1 MARCFRLRLH
11 VVETSRSIVA
21 FLLVLFAA
29 GAAAAEAGIYTIVDG
44 DVRVLR
50 ETAWF
55 RLVPGARAR
64 DGDIVDAINEYSQ
77 VQLEWTGGG
86 IMNLQGPALVHTGA
100 VVAADNKSGAAELL
114 VRRGWIKAA
123 AGKRAMRLRLSNVT
137 LDFVDAIVVARGDA
151 EHSELFVESGSAKFV
166 PVAARGKVATPLE
179 AKSGEYLERVGDRTA
194 VAQPRPPQAF
204 VAALPRQFRDALPAL
219 AANFAEEPELVR
231 GREITL
237 AEAEPWLA
245 PGASRR
251 TFVRRFTPRLSDP
264 AFRAGVN
271 ARITAYPEWDR
282 VLHPEKYRPKE
293 TVPVK

>member
-11 VVETSRSIVA
+11 VVETSRFIVA

-29 GAAAAEAGIYTIVDG
+29 SAAAAEAGIYTMVDG

-50 ETAWF
+50 ETAWY

-86 IMNLQGPALVHTGA
+86 VMNLQGPALVHTGA
-100 VVAADNKSGAAELL
+100 VVAADSKSGAAELL

-123 AGKRAMRLRLSNVT
+123 AGKRAMRLRLPNAT
-137 LDFVDAIVVARGDA
+137 LDFVGAIVVARGDA
-151 EHSELFVESGSAKFV
+151 EHSELFVESGSAKFA
-166 PVAARGKVATPLE
+166 PVAARGKAQAPLD
-179 AKSGEYLERVGDRTA
+179 AKSGEYLERVGDRAA

-282 VLHPEKYRPKE
+282 ILHPEKYRPKE

>member
-1 MARCFRLRLH
+1 

-21 FLLVLFAA
+21 FLLLLFAA
-29 GAAAAEAGIYTIVDG
+29 GAVAAEAGIYTIVEG

-50 ETAWF
+50 DTAWF

-64 DGDIVDAINEYSQ
+64 DGDIVDAVNEYSE

-86 IMNLQGPALVHTGA
+86 VMNLQGPALVHTGA
-100 VVAADNKSGAAELL
+100 VVAPENKSGTAEL
-114 VRRGWIKAA
+114 VVQRGWIKAA
-123 AGKRAMRLRLSNVT
+123 AGKRPMRLRLPNAT
-137 LDFVDAIVVARGDA
+137 LDFADAIVVARGDA
-151 EHSELFVESGSAKFV
+151 QRSELFVESGSAKFT
-166 PVAARGKVATPLE
+166 PVAARGKPQTALDAT
-179 AKSGEYLERVGDRTA
+179 SGEYLERVADRAA
-194 VAQPRPPQAF
+194 VEQPRPPQAF
-204 VAALPRQFRDALPAL
+204 VAALPRPFRDALPAL
-219 AANFAEEPELVR
+219 AANFSEEPELVR

-264 AFRAGVN
+264 AFRAAVN
-271 ARITAYPEWDR
+271 ARIIAYPEWDR
-282 VLHPEKYRPKE
+282 VLHPEKYPPKE

>member
-11 VVETSRSIVA
+11 VVETSRFIVA

-29 GAAAAEAGIYTIVDG
+29 SAAAAEAGIYTMVDG

-50 ETAWF
+50 ETAWY

-86 IMNLQGPALVHTGA
+86 VMNLQGPALVHTGA

-123 AGKRAMRLRLSNVT
+123 AGKRAMRLRLPNAT
-137 LDFVDAIVVARGDA
+137 LDFVGAIVVARGDA
-151 EHSELFVESGSAKFV
+151 EHSELFVESGSAKFA
-166 PVAARGKVATPLE
+166 PVAARGKAQAPLD
-179 AKSGEYLERVGDRTA
+179 AKSGEYLERVGDRAA
-194 VAQPRPPQAF
+194 VAQPRTPQAF

-282 VLHPEKYRPKE
+282 ILYPEKYRPKE

>member
-1 MARCFRLRLH
+1 
-11 VVETSRSIVA
+11 VA
-21 FLLVLFAA
+21 FLLLVFAA
-29 GAAAAEAGIYTIVDG
+29 GAAAAEAGIYTIVEG

-64 DGDIVDAINEYSQ
+64 DGDIVDAVNEHSE

-86 IMNLQGPALVHTGA
+86 VMHLQGPALVHTGA
-100 VVAADNKSGAAELL
+100 VVAAENKSGAAEL
-114 VRRGWIKAA
+114 VVQRGWIKAA
-123 AGKRAMRLRLSNVT
+123 AGKRPLRLRLPNAT
-137 LDFVDAIVVARGDA
+137 LDFADAIVVAHGDA
-151 EHSELFVESGSAKFV
+151 QRSELFVESGSAKFT
-166 PVAARGKVATPLE
+166 PVAARGKAQTALDAT
-179 AKSGEYLERVGDRTA
+179 SGEYLERVADRA
-194 VAQPRPPQAF
+194 AAEQPRPPQAF
-204 VAALPRQFRDALPAL
+204 VAAMPRPFRDALPAL
-219 AANFAEEPELVR
+219 ADHFGEEPELVR

-264 AFRAGVN
+264 AFRAAVN

-282 VLHPEKYRPKE
+282 ILHPDKYRPKE
-293 TVPVK
+293 MVPVK

>member
-1 MARCFRLRLH
+1 M
-11 VVETSRSIVA
+11 VETSRSIFA

-29 GAAAAEAGIYTIVDG
+29 SAAAADAGIYTIVDG

-64 DGDIVDAINEYSQ
+64 DGDIVEAINEHSQ

-86 IMNLQGPALVHTGA
+86 AMNLQGPALVHTGA
-100 VVAADNKSGAAELL
+100 LVAADNKSGAAELV

-123 AGKRAMRLRLSNVT
+123 AGKRVMRLRLPNAT
-137 LDFVDAIVVARGDA
+137 LEFVDAIVVARGDA

-166 PVAARGKVATPLE
+166 PVAARGKPTAPLE
-179 AKSGEYLERVGDRTA
+179 AKSGEYLERVGERVA

-204 VAALPRQFRDALPAL
+204 VAALPRQFRDALPVL
-219 AANFAEEPELVR
+219 AANFSEEPEVVR

-293 TVPVK
+293 TSAVK

>member
-1 MARCFRLRLH
+1 

-21 FLLVLFAA
+21 FLVLLLAA
-29 GAAAAEAGIYTIVDG
+29 SAAAAEAGIYTIVEG

-64 DGDIVDAINEYSQ
+64 EGDIVDAVNEYSE
-77 VQLEWTGGG
+77 VQLEWAGGG
-86 IMNLQGPALVHTGA
+86 VTNLQGPALVHTGA
-100 VVAADNKSGAAELL
+100 VVAAENKSGAAEL
-114 VRRGWIKAA
+114 VVQRGWIKAA
-123 AGKRAMRLRLSNVT
+123 AGKRTMRLRLPNAT
-137 LDFVDAIVVARGDA
+137 LDFADAIVVARGDA
-151 EHSELFVESGSAKFV
+151 QRSELFVESGSAKFT
-166 PVAARGKVATPLE
+166 PVAARGKAQTALDAT
-179 AKSGEYLERVGDRTA
+179 SGEYLERVGDRAA
-194 VAQPRPPQAF
+194 VEQPRPPQAF
-204 VAALPRQFRDALPAL
+204 VAALPRPFRDALPAL
-219 AANFAEEPELVR
+219 ADHFGEEPELVR

-264 AFRAGVN
+264 AFRAAVN

-282 VLHPEKYRPKE
+282 ILHPDKYRPKE
-293 TVPVK
+293 TVPVN

>member
-11 VVETSRSIVA
+11 VVETSRFIVA

-29 GAAAAEAGIYTIVDG
+29 SAAAAEAGIYTMVDG

-50 ETAWF
+50 ETAWY

-86 IMNLQGPALVHTGA
+86 VMNLQGPALVHTGA

-123 AGKRAMRLRLSNVT
+123 AGKRAMRLRLPNAT
-137 LDFVDAIVVARGDA
+137 LDFVGAIVVARGDA
-151 EHSELFVESGSAKFV
+151 EHSELFVESGSAKFA
-166 PVAARGKVATPLE
+166 PVAARGKAQAPLD
-179 AKSGEYLERVGDRTA
+179 AKSGEYLERVGDRAA

-282 VLHPEKYRPKE
+282 ILYPEKYRPKE

>member
-1 MARCFRLRLH
+1 MARCFSLRLH

-21 FLLVLFAA
+21 FLLMVVAA
-29 GAAAAEAGIYTIVDG
+29 SASAAEAGIYTIVDG

-55 RLVPGARAR
+55 RLAPGARAR
-64 DGDIVDAINEYSQ
+64 EGDIVDAVNEYSQ

-86 IMNLQGPALVHTGA
+86 VMNLQGPAVAHAGA
-100 VVAADNKSGAAELL
+100 VVAADNKSGAAELV
-114 VRRGWIKAA
+114 VRRGWIKAV
-123 AGKRAMRLRLSNVT
+123 AGKRALRLRLPNAT
-137 LDFVDAIVVARGDA
+137 LDFADAIVVAHGDPDR
-151 EHSELFVESGSAKFV
+151 SELFVESGSAKFA
-166 PVAARGKVATPLE
+166 PVAARGKAPAPLE
-179 AKSGEYLERVGDRTA
+179 AKSGEYFERVGDRAA

-219 AANFAEEPELVR
+219 AANFPEEPELVR

-245 PGASRR
+245 PGANRR

-271 ARITAYPEWDR
+271 ARISAYPEWDR
-282 VLHPEKYRPKE
+282 ILHPEKYRPKE
-293 TVPVK
+293 TDPVK

>member
-1 MARCFRLRLH
+1 MARCFCLRFH

-21 FLLVLFAA
+21 FLLVLFAVS
-29 GAAAAEAGIYTIVDG
+29 AAAAEAGIYTIVDG

-86 IMNLQGPALVHTGA
+86 VMNLQGPALVHTGA

-114 VRRGWIKAA
+114 VRRGSIKAV
-123 AGKRAMRLRLSNVT
+123 AGKRAMRLRLPNAT

-151 EHSELFVESGSAKFV
+151 EHSELFVESGSARFV
-166 PVAARGKVATPLE
+166 PVAARGKVATALE
-179 AKSGEYLERVGDRTA
+179 AKSGEYLERVGDRAA

-219 AANFAEEPELVR
+219 AASFAEEPELVR

-282 VLHPEKYRPKE
+282 ILHPEKYRPKE

>member
-1 MARCFRLRLH
+1 M
-11 VVETSRSIVA
+11 
-21 FLLVLFAA
+21 
-29 GAAAAEAGIYTIVDG
+29 VDG

-50 ETAWF
+50 ETAWY

-86 IMNLQGPALVHTGA
+86 VMNLQGPALVHTGA

-123 AGKRAMRLRLSNVT
+123 AGKRAMRLRLPNAT
-137 LDFVDAIVVARGDA
+137 LDFVGAIVVARGDA
-151 EHSELFVESGSAKFV
+151 EHSELFVESGSAKFA
-166 PVAARGKVATPLE
+166 PVAARGKAQAPLD
-179 AKSGEYLERVGDRTA
+179 AKSGEYLERVGDRAA

-282 VLHPEKYRPKE
+282 ILYPEKYRPKE

>member
-11 VVETSRSIVA
+11 VVETSRFIVA

-29 GAAAAEAGIYTIVDG
+29 SAAAAEAGIYTMVDG

-50 ETAWF
+50 ETAWY

-86 IMNLQGPALVHTGA
+86 VMNLQGPALVHTGA

-123 AGKRAMRLRLSNVT
+123 AGKRAMRLRLPNAT
-137 LDFVDAIVVARGDA
+137 LDFVGAIVVARGDA
-151 EHSELFVESGSAKFV
+151 EHSELFVESGSAKFA
-166 PVAARGKVATPLE
+166 PVAARGKAQAPLD
-179 AKSGEYLERVGDRTA
+179 AKSGEYLERVGDRAA

-219 AANFAEEPELVR
+219 AANCAEEPELVR

-282 VLHPEKYRPKE
+282 ILYPEKYRPKE

>member
-1 MARCFRLRLH
+1 M
-11 VVETSRSIVA
+11 VETSRSIAA
-21 FLLVLFAA
+21 FLLLLFAA
-29 GAAAAEAGIYTIVDG
+29 GAVAAEAGIYTIVEG

-64 DGDIVDAINEYSQ
+64 DGDIVDAVNEHSV

-86 IMNLQGPALVHTGA
+86 VMNLQGPALVHTGA

-123 AGKRAMRLRLSNVT
+123 AGKRAMRLRLPNAT
-137 LDFVDAIVVARGDA
+137 LDFVGAIVVARGDA
-151 EHSELFVESGSAKFV
+151 EHSELFVESGSAKFA
-166 PVAARGKVATPLE
+166 PVAARGKAPAPLE
-179 AKSGEYLERVGDRTA
+179 AKSGEYFERVGDRAA

-219 AANFAEEPELVR
+219 AANFPEEPELVR

-245 PGASRR
+245 PGANRR

-271 ARITAYPEWDR
+271 ARIAAYPEWDR
-282 VLHPEKYRPKE
+282 ILYPDKYRPKE
-293 TVPVK
+293 TAPVR

>member
-21 FLLVLFAA
+21 FLLVLFAVS
-29 GAAAAEAGIYTIVDG
+29 AAAAEAGIYTIVDG

-64 DGDIVDAINEYSQ
+64 DGDIVDAINAYSQ

-86 IMNLQGPALVHTGA
+86 VMNLQGPALVHTGA

-114 VRRGWIKAA
+114 VRRGSIKAV
-123 AGKRAMRLRLSNVT
+123 AGKRAMRLRLPNAT

-151 EHSELFVESGSAKFV
+151 EHSELFVESGSARFV
-166 PVAARGKVATPLE
+166 PVAARGKVATALE
-179 AKSGEYLERVGDRTA
+179 AKSGEYLERVGDRAA

-271 ARITAYPEWDR
+271 ARITAYPEWDLI
-282 VLHPEKYRPKE
+282 LHPEKYRPKE

>member
-1 MARCFRLRLH
+1 

-21 FLLVLFAA
+21 FLLLLFAA
-29 GAAAAEAGIYTIVDG
+29 GAVAAEAGIYTIVEG

-50 ETAWF
+50 DTAWF

-64 DGDIVDAINEYSQ
+64 DGDIVDAVNEYSE

-86 IMNLQGPALVHTGA
+86 VMNLQGPALVHTGA
-100 VVAADNKSGAAELL
+100 VVAPENKSGTAEL
-114 VRRGWIKAA
+114 VVQRGWIKAA
-123 AGKRAMRLRLSNVT
+123 AGKRPMRLRLPNVT
-137 LDFVDAIVVARGDA
+137 LDFADAIVVARGDA
-151 EHSELFVESGSAKFV
+151 QRSELFVESGSAKFT
-166 PVAARGKVATPLE
+166 PVAARGKPQTALDAT
-179 AKSGEYLERVGDRTA
+179 SGEYLERVADRAA
-194 VAQPRPPQAF
+194 VEQPRPPQAF

-219 AANFAEEPELVR
+219 ADHFGKEPELVR

>member
-1 MARCFRLRLH
+1 M
-11 VVETSRSIVA
+11 VETSRSIVA
-21 FLLVLFAA
+21 FLLLLFAA
-29 GAAAAEAGIYTIVDG
+29 SAVAAEAGIYTIVEG

-64 DGDIVDAINEYSQ
+64 DGDIVDAINEYSE

-86 IMNLQGPALVHTGA
+86 VMNLQGPALVHAGA
-100 VVAADNKSGAAELL
+100 VVAAENKSGAAEL
-114 VRRGWIKAA
+114 VVQRGWIKAA
-123 AGKRAMRLRLSNVT
+123 SGKRPMRLRLPNAT
-137 LDFVDAIVVARGDA
+137 LDFADAIVVARGDA
-151 EHSELFVESGSAKFV
+151 QRSELFVESGSAKFT
-166 PVAARGKVATPLE
+166 PVAARGKAQTALDAT
-179 AKSGEYLERVGDRTA
+179 SGEYLERVGDRAA
-194 VAQPRPPQAF
+194 VEQPRPPQAF

-219 AANFAEEPELVR
+219 ADHFGEEPELVR

-237 AEAEPWLA
+237 AEAEPWLV

-264 AFRAGVN
+264 AFRAAVN
-271 ARITAYPEWDR
+271 ARIIAYPEWDR
-282 VLHPEKYRPKE
+282 ILHPQKYRPKE

>member
-1 MARCFRLRLH
+1 MGRCFRRRLH

-21 FLLVLFAA
+21 CLLALFAA

-55 RLVPGARAR
+55 RLAPGARAR
-64 DGDIVDAINEYSQ
+64 DGDILDAVNEHSQ
-77 VQLEWTGGG
+77 VQLEWTSGGAA
-86 IMNLQGPALVHTGA
+86 NLQGPALVHVGA
-100 VVAADNKSGAAELL
+100 VVAADNKSGAAEML

-123 AGKRAMRLRLSNVT
+123 ANKRAMRLRLPTAT
-137 LDFVDAIVVARGDA
+137 LDFAGAIVVARGDA
-151 EHSELFVESGSAKFV
+151 ERSELFVESGSARFASV
-166 PVAARGKVATPLE
+166 VARGKAPAPLD
-179 AKSGEYLERVGDRTA
+179 AKAGDYVERAGDRAA
-194 VAQPRPPQAF
+194 VAQPRPTHAF

-219 AANFAEEPELVR
+219 AANFPEEPELVR
-231 GREITL
+231 GREISL

-264 AFRAGVN
+264 AFRAAVN

-282 VLHPEKYRPKE
+282 ILHPEKYRPKE
-293 TVPVK
+293 TNSVK

>member
-1 MARCFRLRLH
+1 

-21 FLLVLFAA
+21 FLLLLFAA
-29 GAAAAEAGIYTIVDG
+29 GAVAAEAGIYTIVEG

-50 ETAWF
+50 DTAWF

-64 DGDIVDAINEYSQ
+64 DGDIVDAVNEYSE

-100 VVAADNKSGAAELL
+100 VVAPGNKSGTAEL
-114 VRRGWIKAA
+114 VVQRGWIKAA
-123 AGKRAMRLRLSNVT
+123 AGKRPMRLRLPNAT
-137 LDFVDAIVVARGDA
+137 LDFADAIVVARGDA
-151 EHSELFVESGSAKFV
+151 QRSELFVESGSAKFT
-166 PVAARGKVATPLE
+166 PVAARGKPQTALDAT
-179 AKSGEYLERVGDRTA
+179 SGEYLERVADRAA
-194 VAQPRPPQAF
+194 VEQPRPPQAF
-204 VAALPRQFRDALPAL
+204 VAALPRPFRDALPAL
-219 AANFAEEPELVR
+219 AANFSEEPELVR

-264 AFRAGVN
+264 AFRAAVN

-282 VLHPEKYRPKE
+282 ILHPDKYRPKE
-293 TVPVK
+293 TAPAK

>member
-11 VVETSRSIVA
+11 VVETSRSIFA

-29 GAAAAEAGIYTIVDG
+29 SAAAADAGIYTIVDG

-64 DGDIVDAINEYSQ
+64 DGDIVEAINEHSQ

-86 IMNLQGPALVHTGA
+86 AMNLQGPALVHTGA
-100 VVAADNKSGAAELL
+100 LVAADNKSGAAELV

-123 AGKRAMRLRLSNVT
+123 AGKRVMRLRLPNAT
-137 LDFVDAIVVARGDA
+137 LEFVDAIVVARGDA

-166 PVAARGKVATPLE
+166 PVAARGKPTAPLE
-179 AKSGEYLERVGDRTA
+179 AKSGEYLERVGERVA

-204 VAALPRQFRDALPAL
+204 VAALPRQFRDALPVL
-219 AANFAEEPELVR
+219 AANFSEEPEVVR

-293 TVPVK
+293 TSAVK

>member
-1 MARCFRLRLH
+1 M
-11 VVETSRSIVA
+11 VETSRSLVA
-21 FLLVLFAA
+21 FLLLLFAA
-29 GAAAAEAGIYTIVDG
+29 GAVAAEAGIYTIVEG

-64 DGDIVDAINEYSQ
+64 DGDIVDAINEYSE

-86 IMNLQGPALVHTGA
+86 VMNLQGPALVHTGA
-100 VVAADNKSGAAELL
+100 VVAAENKSGAAEL
-114 VRRGWIKAA
+114 VVQRGWIKAA
-123 AGKRAMRLRLSNVT
+123 SGKRPMRLRLPNAT
-137 LDFVDAIVVARGDA
+137 LDFADAIVVARGDA
-151 EHSELFVESGSAKFV
+151 QRSELFVESGSAKFT
-166 PVAARGKVATPLE
+166 PVAARGKAQTALDAT
-179 AKSGEYLERVGDRTA
+179 SGEYLERVGDRAA
-194 VAQPRPPQAF
+194 VEQPRPPQAF

-219 AANFAEEPELVR
+219 ADHFGEEPELVR

-237 AEAEPWLA
+237 AEAEPWLV

-264 AFRAGVN
+264 AFRAAVN

-282 VLHPEKYRPKE
+282 ILHPQKYRPKE